1 MTRMANHSAVNNLA
15 IASLDTYRVLERIS
29 VAVRSLHL
37 SRTGPSHSIFFSF
50 PAQGQKC
57 WRDSYNKT
65 QCGEPPC
72 DGIPGYEPCP
82 GEDFCCRASTL
93 VKLSWYEL
101 LNFLLFQRRDS
112 SAGAT
117 LTTRLNA
124 AINLVI
130 ASLDMSPALEKIS
143 VAVSLPSLCCAGP
156 SRSTLLTSQRR
167 DRNVGAILTTRPSAA
182 SHLVMA
188 NPDTNR
194 ALEKI
199 SVAVRS
205 LQLFWT
211 GSSHSFFSFPAQGQQ
226 CWRDS
231 YNKTQCG
238 NKPCDCDPGYE
249 PCPGEDFCC
258 RESTL
263 F

>member
-1 MTRMANHSAVNNLA
+1 MLERLLQQDPVRRATLRWQAWIRTVPRRRLLLPCVYFVYVELLRVAQLPFQRQDSSACATLTTRPNAAISLA
-15 IASLDTYRVLERIS
+15 IAILDTNRVPERIS

-112 SAGAT
+112 SAGVT
-117 LTTRLNA
+117 LTIRPSA
-124 AINLVI
+124 VINLAI
-130 ASLDMSPALEKIS
+130 ASLDMS
-143 VAVSLPSLCCAGP
+143 
-156 SRSTLLTSQRR
+156 
-167 DRNVGAILTTRPSAA
+167 
-182 SHLVMA
+182 
-188 NPDTNR
+188 R
-194 ALEKI
+194 APEKI
-199 SVAVRS
+199 SVAVR
-205 LQLFWT
+205 LL
-211 GSSHSFFSFPAQGQQ
+211 
-226 CWRDS
+226 CLR
-231 YNKTQCG
+231 
-238 NKPCDCDPGYE
+238 
-249 PCPGEDFCC
+249 
-258 RESTL
+258 
-263 F
+263 